1 MIDSKNIQTKV
12 RNIFSNY
19 LNKNNYR
26 KTPERFAIL
35 SEIYNF
41 KGHFDIEN
49 LYINMSNKKYHV
61 SKATLYNTIDLL
73 LDCKLIKRHRYD
85 NNISQFERSY
95 EFSQHDHIILDDG
108 EIIEFCDPRID
119 RIKTSIEDIFNIEID
134 DHSLYFYGKRKS

>member
-1 MIDSKNIQTKV
+1 MIDTKDIQEKV
-12 RNIFSNY
+12 RKIFSNF
-19 LNKNNYR
+19 LDQNNNR

-85 NNISQFERSY
+85 NNISQLLTRT
-95 EFSQHDHIILDDG
+95 I
-108 EIIEFCDPRID
+108 
-119 RIKTSIEDIFNIEID
+119 TSSSGYPHPAHQSRYNDF
-134 DHSLYFYGKRKS
+134 F

>member
-1 MIDSKNIQTKV
+1 MIDNKDIQAKV

-19 LNKNNYR
+19 LNQNDYR

>member
-1 MIDSKNIQTKV
+1 MIDSKDIQTKV
-12 RNIFSNY
+12 KNIFSNY
-19 LNKNNYR
+19 LNQNNYR

-35 SEIYNF
+35 SEIYNI

-49 LYINMSNKKYHV
+49 LHINMSNKKYHV

-85 NNISQFERSY
+85 NNISQFERAY
-95 EFSQHDHIILDDG
+95 EFSQHDHIILEDG
-108 EIIEFCDPRID
+108 EIIEFCDPRIQKI
-119 RIKTSIEDIFNIEID
+119 RTSIEDIFNIEIN